1 MASILKRI
9 QDRNAKSHSQSSTTK
24 YLPADEQTTKYLPAD
39 EQKNAASQLL
49 TFEEEAIAVS
59 SINGGEEEVRWFHGL
74 KGGAREEASRTETF
88 LIEQLAL
95 TREETSKA
103 QANSLLLQQQLST
116 LQSELQSIKA
126 MLSASNKNVEESE
139 KVLQRV
145 QDATLEVN
153 RTRSEMILIQQQAAA
168 AAIQAQAYERNAENS
183 ARAAQ
188 EAVAIQ
194 TMKKTRIVHGELERS
209 RKFEEECRKKAE
221 EGRKLLAEEQ
231 SVLDKL
237 RQIEKEK
244 RENADVEQGRYSKLK
259 SYADILVLNAQTA
272 TVASAEA
279 NEKLSF
285 LLANESKAQEA
296 LVKYKEH
303 AKEVLLKSKKFE
315 ASVNVGKEDA
325 ATLQTINE
333 IHAYE
338 TETATVLLQTMKLIE
353 KLHEKIEK
361 ALERAK
367 EAEAI
372 ASKKAKDAQDSQDV
386 LLEYETVLKAAL
398 SEAMV
403 SLRDLRDEEA
413 RFEKVRSD
421 SVRYDDEL
429 ERAVTDSRIK
439 SAATIESEDE
449 ARKALRDMQSTTATY
464 IASASAS
471 AEDSQLQGGSNP
483 TRNVFKKVAE
493 ALQNLKKRNESTVS
507 LREKVSQEMLSSER
521 INF

>member
-9 QDRNAKSHSQSSTTK
+9 QNRNSNLSLDQKKETALKIQPDEETTASKMLTIEEQS
-24 YLPADEQTTKYLPAD
+24 
-39 EQKNAASQLL
+39 AAL
-49 TFEEEAIAVS
+49 S
-59 SINGGEEEVRWFHGL
+59 SIRGGKEEEVRWFDGL

-103 QANSLLLQQQLST
+103 QANSLLLQQQLAT

-188 EAVAIQ
+188 EAVAVQ

-221 EGRKLLAEEQ
+221 EGRKVLAAEQ
-231 SVLDKL
+231 VVLDKL
-237 RQIEKEK
+237 RQVEKEK

-272 TVASAEA
+272 TVASSEA

-315 ASVNVGKEDA
+315 ASVKIGKEDA
-325 ATLQTINE
+325 ATMQTINE

-353 KLHEKIEK
+353 KLREKIEK

-386 LLEYETVLKAAL
+386 LLEYESVLKAAL

-413 RFEKVRSD
+413 RFEKIRSD

-429 ERAVTDSRIK
+429 ERAITDSRIK

-449 ARKALRDMQSTTATY
+449 ARQALRDMQTTTATY
-464 IASASAS
+464 IADAND
-471 AEDSQLQGGSNP
+471 EQIQLQGGAKKIKEG
-483 TRNVFKKVAE
+483 RVFNKVAE
-493 ALQNLKKRNESTVS
+493 ALRNLKKRNETSSSS
-507 LREKVSQEMLSSER
+507 LHEKVSREMVSAEK
-521 INF
+521 ITF